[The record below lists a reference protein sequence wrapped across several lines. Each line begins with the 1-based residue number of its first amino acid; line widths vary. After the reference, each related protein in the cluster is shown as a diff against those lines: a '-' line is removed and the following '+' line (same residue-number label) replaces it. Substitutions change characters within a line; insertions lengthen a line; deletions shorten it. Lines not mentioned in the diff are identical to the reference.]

1 MAKLENGGA
10 GRISRRE
17 ALALGAGAGVGL
29 VSMLH
34 ADMAGAQQGA
44 AGAGRIRRPPAD
56 DPPPDPKFPQ
66 PPTWATELRQL
77 APNFYAYIQGNGP
90 PASGGGISN
99 ACVMVGGDDLMVFD
113 TLNGP
118 GAARPFI
125 AAIRNTIGNQPFG
138 RVVYTH
144 NHGDHVNG
152 GQYFMPAE
160 IVAHPFCRERVLQ
173 MAAAM
178 TPDGPPDPAYGRI
191 RPTWEGNERKEL
203 FAPSVTVTDK
213 MTYYYQGT
221 VVELIH
227 PGVAHTWGDLLVY
240 LPEHKVLFVGDVAMF
255 HVAPFA
261 HNGHVT
267 PWLEVMDRILDMDVE
282 TIIPGHGPIGGKK
295 EMGENAEYFRLLK
308 GEARKRFDGGM
319 SAGKAAADINMGK
332 FTNWMGAGRIVLNTF
347 RLYAEFNGTLTPI
360 TDNEA
365 LRVATDEYNAIVR
378 ARA

>member
-1 MAKLENGGA
+1 
-10 GRISRRE
+10 
-17 ALALGAGAGVGL
+17 
-29 VSMLH
+29 
-34 ADMAGAQQGA
+34 
-44 AGAGRIRRPPAD
+44 
-56 DPPPDPKFPQ
+56 
-66 PPTWATELRQL
+66 
-77 APNFYAYIQGNGP
+77 
-90 PASGGGISN
+90 
-99 ACVMVGGDDLMVFD
+99 
-113 TLNGP
+113 
-118 GAARPFI
+118 
-125 AAIRNTIGNQPFG
+125 
-138 RVVYTH
+138 
-144 NHGDHVNG
+144 
-152 GQYFMPAE
+152 
-160 IVAHPFCRERVLQ
+160 
-173 MAAAM
+173 
-178 TPDGPPDPAYGRI
+178 
-191 RPTWEGNERKEL
+191 
-203 FAPSVTVTDK
+203 